1 MIINKQN
8 QSPNDPTPPWGDGYP
23 PCEKCKRPVD
33 SIEVEKPFDTGE
45 RIYTIN
51 CHGETWR
58 WSNFRGA
65 FEGQDT
71 KKPRPAEAERGMV
84 KQ

>member
-1 MIINKQN
+1 MISNEQGHL
-8 QSPNDPTPPWGDGYP
+8 PMDLAPPWGDGYP
-23 PCEKCKRPVD
+23 DCEKCKRPVD
-33 SIEVEKPFDTGE
+33 SIEVGPLLDTGE

-65 FEGQDT
+65 F
-71 KKPRPAEAERGMV
+71 
-84 KQ
+84 